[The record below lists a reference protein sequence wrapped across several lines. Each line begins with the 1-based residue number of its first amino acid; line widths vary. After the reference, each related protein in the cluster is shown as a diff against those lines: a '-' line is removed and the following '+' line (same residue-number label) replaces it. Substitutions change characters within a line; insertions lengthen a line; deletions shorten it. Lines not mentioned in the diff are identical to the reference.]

1 LNNYIIIDIISL
13 IYEINY
19 CGGNMELKNFKEL
32 IAKVQNND
40 TKKRV
45 AVAAAHDEH
54 TLEAVFKAVN
64 DKLVEPVLIG
74 DKGKIVEIL
83 NNLSVNF
90 DENEIVHT
98 SDDTEAAEKTVEL
111 INEGKA
117 DFIMKGKLQTADLLK
132 AVVNKEKGLR
142 TGSVMSHVA
151 ILEIPA
157 YHKLIAVTDGGMMM
171 YPNLEEKKQIIENV
185 VNVFL
190 AMGYESPKVAV
201 LTAVET
207 VNPKMPEAVDADN
220 LKRMNQ
226 NGEIKNCIVEGPISV
241 DLTFNKESAKIKGYE
256 SPVTGEADILIAPNI
271 TTGNI
276 MSKALLE
283 FADGT
288 MAGMIVGAKVPI
300 VLTSRGATSEE
311 KYLSLV
317 LSASAVK

>member
-1 LNNYIIIDIISL
+1 
-13 IYEINY
+13 
-19 CGGNMELKNFKEL
+19 MELKNFKEL

-40 TKKRV
+40 TKRKV

-54 TLEAVFKAVN
+54 TLEAVFKAAN

-74 DKGKIVEIL
+74 DKVKIVEIL
-83 NNLSVNF
+83 KKLSVKF
-90 DENEIVHT
+90 DENEIIHT
-98 SDDTEAAEKTVEL
+98 SGDIEAAERTVEL

-171 YPNLEEKKQIIENV
+171 YPNAAEKKQIIENAV
-185 VNVFL
+185 DVFL
-190 AMGYESPKVAV
+190 AMGYECPKVAV

-207 VNPKMPEAVDADN
+207 VNPKMPEAVDADE
-220 LKRMNQ
+220 LKKMNQ

-283 FADGT
+283 FANGT

>member
-1 LNNYIIIDIISL
+1 
-13 IYEINY
+13 
-19 CGGNMELKNFKEL
+19 MELKNFQDL

-54 TLEAVFKAVN
+54 TLEAVFRARK

-74 DKGKIVEIL
+74 DKVKIKEIL
-83 NNLSVNF
+83 QKLSLEF
-90 DENEIVHT
+90 DDDKIINTEG
-98 SDDTEAAEKTVEL
+98 DTEAAERTVEL

-142 TGSVMSHVA
+142 TGRVMSHVA
-151 ILEIPA
+151 ILEIPT
-157 YHKLIAVTDGGMMM
+157 YHKLIAITDGGMMM
-171 YPNLEEKKQIIENV
+171 YPNADEKKQIIENV
-185 VNVFL
+185 VDVFL
-190 AMGYESPKVAV
+190 AMGYECPKVAV
-201 LTAVET
+201 LAAVET
-207 VNPKMPEAVDADN
+207 VNPKMPEAVDADI
-220 LKRMNQ
+220 LKKMNQ
-226 NGEIKNCIVEGPISV
+226 NGEIQNCIVEGPISV
-241 DLTFNKESAKIKGYE
+241 DLTFNKESASIKGYE
-256 SPVTGEADILIAPNI
+256 SPITGEADILIAPNI

-283 FADGT
+283 FANGT
-288 MAGMIVGAKVPI
+288 MAGMIVGAKVPV